1 MKKKQ
6 SQLSEAYREDCVSG
20 GRYSWSR
27 GPLRGIFVGL
37 GCGSSPTSYCMDAG
51 ELPYGWV

>member
-27 GPLRGIFVGL
+27 GPLRGTFVGL
-37 GCGSSPTSYCMDAG
+37 GCGSSPTSYCMYAG
-51 ELPYGWV
+51 ELPDGWV